1 MTGID
6 NVPQE
11 QQPWT
16 EEVRRSFRD
25 PRELAAHLGLR
36 LSDLPGLPARTAF
49 PFLCP
54 RPFASRM
61 RRGDPSDPLLRQ
73 IWPDEGE
80 DLRSDGERDDP
91 VGDSRS
97 VRGSGMIQKYAGRVL
112 LVTSGACAVNCRY
125 CFRQNFAYEDG
136 PRGETGWEERFLEI
150 ERDESIHEVILS
162 GGDPLAWADSVIQ
175 RVFERLSRTAHV
187 RTLRIHTR
195 LPVVIPSRVTPELC
209 GMVGSSR
216 LRVAVV
222 LHCNHPSEIDGD
234 LRDAVARLRDS
245 GATVLNQAV
254 LLRGVNDDDAVLE
267 ELSLRLWDA
276 GVLPYYLHAL
286 DPVSGSSR
294 FAVPDERGR
303 DLVDAI
309 RQRLPGYL
317 VPRLV
322 REIEGESSKTPLA

>member
-1 MTGID
+1 M
-6 NVPQE
+6 PQE

-25 PRELAAHLGLR
+25 PGELAAHLGLR
-36 LSDLPGLPARTAF
+36 LADLPGLPVRSVF

-80 DLRSDGERDDP
+80 DLRADGERDDP
-91 VGDSRS
+91 VGDSKALRS
-97 VRGSGMIQKYAGRVL
+97 SGMIQKYAGRVL

-125 CFRQNFAYEDG
+125 CFRQNFAYGDG
-136 PRGETGWEERFLEI
+136 PRGESGWEERFAEI
-150 ERDESIHEVILS
+150 ERDPSIHEVILS
-162 GGDPLAWADSVIQ
+162 GGDPLAWTDSVIQ
-175 RVFERLSRTAHV
+175 RMFDRVSRTPHV

-195 LPVVIPSRVTPELC
+195 LPVVIPSRVTRELC
-209 GMVGSSR
+209 GMFASSR

-222 LHCNHPSEIDGD
+222 LHCNHPREIDGA
-234 LRDAVARLRDS
+234 LREAVALLRAA
-245 GATVLNQAV
+245 GATVLNQSV
-254 LLRGVNDDDAVLE
+254 LLRGVNDDASVLE
-267 ELSLRLWDA
+267 ELSLGLWDA

-294 FAVPDERGR
+294 FSVPDGR
-303 DLVDAI
+303 SSALVDEI